1 MISSDLDIICLG
13 EPMVEF
19 NEQTRGLFKLG
30 FGGDT
35 SNCAIAA
42 ARQGARVGYL
52 TALGCD
58 VFGDRLLALWADEN
72 VDAGHVLRDDAHAT
86 GHYFVTH
93 GDDGHVFTYHR
104 AGSAASH
111 MGAGD
116 LPQDYLHATKF
127 LHVSA
132 ISQAIGFKMDDGMS
146 QAVLRAMELAQSGGA
161 RVAYDT
167 NLRLQLWPLE
177 HAREV
182 IHDALSRS
190 DIALPGY
197 DDALALTGLSN
208 AGDIVD
214 FYQALGPSIVALSL
228 GADGVLVADNERRAH
243 IAGHAVSVVD
253 ATAAGDTF
261 DGAFLSQLAAGHDVF
276 VAARHAN
283 AAAALSTTGYGAVA
297 PMPTLAQTE
306 RFLANR

>member
-1 MISSDLDIICLG
+1 MG

-19 NEQTRGLFKLG
+19 NEHSPGSFQLG

-52 TALGCD
+52 TALGRD
-58 VFGDRLLALWADEN
+58 VFGDRLLALWAQEN
-72 VDAGHVLRDDAHAT
+72 VDAQHVLRDEVHSTA
-86 GHYFVTH
+86 HYFVTH

-104 AGSAASH
+104 ADSAASH
-111 MGAGD
+111 MRAD
-116 LPQDYLHATKF
+116 QLPQAYLRATKF

-132 ISQAIGFKMDDGMS
+132 ISQAISEPMRLS
-146 QAVLRAMELAQSGGA
+146 VLRAMELARATGA

-167 NLRLQLWPLE
+167 NLRLQLWSLDR
-177 HAREV
+177 ARQV
-182 IHDALSRS
+182 IHDALAHC

-197 DDALALTGLSN
+197 ADAVALTGLN
-208 AGDIVD
+208 DADDIVD
-214 FYQALGPSIVALSL
+214 FYLALGPSIVALSL
-228 GADGVLVADNERRAH
+228 GADGVLVAHREQREH
-243 IAGHAVSVVD
+243 LTGHAVSVLD

-261 DGAFLSQLAAGHDVF
+261 DGAFLCQLAVGNDVF
-276 VAARHAN
+276 SAARYAN

-297 PMPTLAQTE
+297 PMPTRAQTE
-306 RFLANR
+306 RFLASL

>member
-1 MISSDLDIICLG
+1 MA
-13 EPMVEF
+13 EF
-19 NEQTRGLFKLG
+19 NERSPGLFQLG

-58 VFGDRLLALWADEN
+58 VFGDRLLGLWADEH
-72 VDAGHVLRDDAHAT
+72 VDAQHVRRDDAHAT

-111 MGAGD
+111 LRAEN
-116 LPQDYLHATKF
+116 LPRKYLQVAKF

-132 ISQAIGFKMDDGMS
+132 ISQAIGYQMDDGMLQS
-146 QAVLRAMELAQSGGA
+146 VLHAMQYAREGGA

-177 HAREV
+177 RAREV
-182 IHDALSRS
+182 IHDALALT
-190 DIALPGY
+190 DVVLPGY
-197 DDALALTGLSN
+197 DDALKLTGLEN
-208 AGDIVD
+208 ADDIVD
-214 FYQALGPSIVALSL
+214 FYQALGPTVVALSL
-228 GADGVLVADNERRAH
+228 GADGVLVADGERREH
-243 IAGHAVSVVD
+243 IAGHAVSAVD

-276 VAARHAN
+276 RAARHAN

-297 PMPTLAQTE
+297 PMPTHAQTVQ
-306 RFLANR
+306 FLANPGC

>member
-1 MISSDLDIICLG
+1 
-13 EPMVEF
+13 MVEF
-19 NEQTRGLFKLG
+19 NEQSPGLFRQG

-52 TALGCD
+52 SALGHD
-58 VFGDRLLALWADEN
+58 VFGDRLLALWAEEN
-72 VDAGHVLRDDAHAT
+72 VDASHVRCDDKHPT

-104 AGSAASH
+104 ANSAASC
-111 MGAGD
+111 MRADD
-116 LPQDYLHATKF
+116 LPQEYLQATKF

-132 ISQAIGFKMDDGMS
+132 ISQAISEAAS
-146 QAVLRAMELAQSGGA
+146 QCVLRAMELARAGGA

-167 NLRLQLWPLE
+167 NLRLQLWPLQR
-177 HAREV
+177 AQRV
-182 IHDALSRS
+182 IHDALAHT
-190 DIALPGY
+190 DIALPGF
-197 DDALALTGLSN
+197 DDAVTLTGLEH
-208 AGDIVD
+208 ADDIVD

-228 GADGVLVADNERRAH
+228 GADGVLVADGEHREH
-243 IAGHAVSVVD
+243 IAGHAVSAID

-261 DGAFLSQLAAGHDVF
+261 DGAFLSQLAAGHDAF
-276 VAARHAN
+276 RAARHAN

-297 PMPTLAQTE
+297 PMPTREQTEQFLAQ
-306 RFLANR
+306 A